1 MLQGRILLLNKMVIN
16 SLFSIIKESMVIMM
30 IELKDGKLNGT
41 IALYK
46 NDTIILS
53 RIEIEGE

>member
-1 MLQGRILLLNKMVIN
+1 MLQGKVLLLNKMVIN

-30 IELKDGKLNGT
+30 IELKDGKLNST

-53 RIEIEGE
+53 WIEIEGE